1 MKKQTFTA
9 TVSFGILLLGLAV
22 SQPVRAQDMPPPS
35 YASGDALIMV
45 GCDRNFDL
53 STSQA
58 ETMTCI
64 NDMFSFADKDSSG
77 VLSTFE
83 FEDWRKVFIGS
94 EDHPPFRL
102 EFDRNMD
109 GRVTREEFE
118 CHWLIR
124 FRRLDKDTNALLSR
138 AELYRLMPRPNFSS
152 MPRRGGPPGGM
163 PPGGPPSGGGGRPP
177 F

>member
-1 MKKQTFTA
+1 MKNQTFA
-9 TVSFGILLLGLAV
+9 TTLFLGIFSIGIMPIPTV
-22 SQPVRAQDMPPPS
+22 QAQDMPPPS
-35 YASGDALIMV
+35 YASGDSLVLV

-53 STSQA
+53 VTSQG
-58 ETMTCI
+58 ELTTCV
-64 NDMFSFADKDSSG
+64 NDMFALADKDRSG
-77 VLSTFE
+77 ILSTFE

-109 GRVTREEFE
+109 GKVTKEEFE
-118 CHWLIR
+118 GHWLVR
-124 FRRLDKDTNALLSR
+124 FNRLNKDTNAALTR
-138 AELYRLMPRPNFSS
+138 AELYRPMPRPNFST

-163 PPGGPPSGGGGRPP
+163 PPGGPPGGGGGRPP